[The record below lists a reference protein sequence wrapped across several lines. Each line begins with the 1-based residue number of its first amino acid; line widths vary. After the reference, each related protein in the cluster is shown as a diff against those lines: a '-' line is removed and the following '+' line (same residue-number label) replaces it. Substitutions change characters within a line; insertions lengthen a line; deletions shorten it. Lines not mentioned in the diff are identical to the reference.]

1 MFFFRAKQK
10 QKVHRF
16 PCMGGGSVMMPV
28 TRILTFLAQEIW
40 RIFIISSHYLGVT
53 AVIILVGASLNTWT
67 KAWSYFLPHS
77 FSATATGGI
86 CFGARNV
93 LSQNENGLDLP
104 CLKLEIARGKVAEK
118 LHKKVLS
125 LKWRPSPQTCT
136 SGCQGW
142 CAASAR
148 SCQAWWCAPCGW
160 HCQSGL
166 GAPASGSWK
175 WIENGC
181 YMIRS
186 LDVNAQLKTLII
198 YWGWNGVEL
207 KFWIGMQGWGG

>member
-1 MFFFRAKQK
+1 MFFFRRNKNKKSIVFHVWVAAPSWCQWHGYWHFWLRKYD
-10 QKVHRF
+10 
-16 PCMGGGSVMMPV
+16 GSS
-28 TRILTFLAQEIW
+28 LFLP
-40 RIFIISSHYLGVT
+40 IF
-53 AVIILVGASLNTWT
+53 LVGASLNTWT

-175 WIENGC
+175 WMLYDQVTGC
-181 YMIRS
+181 
-186 LDVNAQLKTLII
+186 
-198 YWGWNGVEL
+198 
-207 KFWIGMQGWGG
+207 

>member
-1 MFFFRAKQK
+1 MFFFQAKQK

-40 RIFIISSHYLGVT
+40 WIFIISSHFLGGCKFEHLNQSM
-53 AVIILVGASLNTWT
+53 ILLFAAFIFRNSNRWHLFRSKKCFVAKWERSG
-67 KAWSYFLPHS
+67 
-77 FSATATGGI
+77 SA
-86 CFGARNV
+86 
-93 LSQNENGLDLP
+93 LSQTWNCPRKSCWETSQ
-104 CLKLEIARGKVAEK
+104 
-118 LHKKVLS
+118 KVLS

-148 SCQAWWCAPCGW
+148 SCPAWWCAPCGW

-175 WIENGC
+175 WML
-181 YMIRS
+181 YDQ
-186 LDVNAQLKTLII
+186 DVNVQLKTLII